1 MTDEEQKQPDLKEQ
15 MSALSDIVEKL
26 EDPEVSLEASLALY
40 EQGMALVKRATATLE
55 LAEQRVAMLTSD
67 GDLEALDP

>member
-26 EDPEVSLEASLALY
+26 EDPDVSLEASLALY

-55 LAEQRVAMLTSD
+55 LAEQRVAVLTAD

>member
-15 MSALSDIVEKL
+15 MAALSDIVEKL
-26 EDPEVSLEASLALY
+26 EDPDVSLEASLALY

-55 LAEQRVAMLTSD
+55 LAEQRVAVLTAD

>member
-15 MSALSDIVEKL
+15 MSALADIVEKL
-26 EDPEVSLEASLALY
+26 EDPDVSLETSLALY

-55 LAEQRVAMLTSD
+55 LAEQRVAVLTAD

>member
-1 MTDEEQKQPDLKEQ
+1 MTDEEQKQPDLQEQ

-26 EDPEVSLEASLALY
+26 EDPDVSLEASLALY

-55 LAEQRVAMLTSD
+55 LAEQRVAVLTAD

>member
-15 MSALSDIVEKL
+15 MAALSDIVEKL
-26 EDPEVSLEASLALY
+26 EDPDVSLEASLALY
-40 EQGMALVKRATATLE
+40 EQGMALIKRATATLE
-55 LAEQRVAMLTSD
+55 QAEQRVAVLTAD